1 MDSRARWLALI
12 VLCLGSLMIVLDT
25 TIVNVALPSIKEDL
39 GFSETSLAW
48 VVNAYLLTF
57 GGFLLLGGRLG
68 DLFGHRRLFLI
79 GIALFTLASLAC
91 GLATTQAFLVGA
103 RAVQGLGGA
112 VVSAVSL
119 SLIMTLFTEPAERA
133 KAMGVFG
140 FVAAGGGTIGVL
152 LGGVL
157 TDALDWHWIFLVNLP
172 VGALVFALCLV
183 LLPAGRGAPTTAR
196 LDVAGAAT
204 VTASLMLAVY
214 AIVNGNQA
222 GWTSGRTIG
231 LLLAAAALLA
241 LFLGIEA
248 RVRSP
253 LVPLRLFRLR
263 NVAAAN
269 AVGVLWAAAMFAW
282 FFLSALYLQR
292 VLGYSPLEVGLAFL
306 PTSLIMGAF
315 SLGLS
320 AMLVMRFGIRKPL
333 VAGLSLAAVGLLLFV
348 RAPVD
353 GSFALDVLPSM
364 ILLGIGAGMAFNPL
378 LLAAM
383 SDVAPEESGLAS
395 GVVNTAFMMGGA
407 LGLAVLASLAD
418 QRTDTLLAAG
428 EEALAALTGGYH
440 VAFLAGAVFAA
451 AGATVGATL
460 LRARLQAPARDEAAG
475 RRRVAPTATPI
486 GRLDSPPSPR
496 PSRADQAP
504 ASSARAVTVR
514 QFLVVAATPSCRSK
528 NAFESFDRP

>member
-1 MDSRARWLALI
+1 MEGRTRWIALY

-25 TIVNVALPSIKEDL
+25 TIVNVALPSIRTDL

-68 DLFGHRRLFLI
+68 DLFGHRRLFLG
-79 GIALFTLASLAC
+79 GIALFTIASLAC
-91 GLATTQAFLVGA
+91 GLSTTQGLLVA
-103 RAVQGLGGA
+103 SRAIQGLGGA

-119 SLIMTLFTEPAERA
+119 SLIMTLFTEPADRA

-140 FVAAGGGTIGVL
+140 FVASGGGTVGVL

-157 TDALDWHWIFLVNLP
+157 TDVLNWHWIFLVNIP
-172 VGALVFALCLV
+172 VGIAVFALCLG
-183 LLPAGRGAPTTAR
+183 LLPAGRGAASTR
-196 LDVAGAAT
+196 LDVAGAVT

-214 AIVNGNQA
+214 AIVNGNQV
-222 GWTSGRTIG
+222 GWLTGRTLG
-231 LLLAAAALLA
+231 LLGAAIVLLAA
-241 LFLGIEA
+241 FLVIEG

-263 NVAAAN
+263 NVSTAN
-269 AVGVLWAAAMFAW
+269 GVGVLWAAAMFAW

-320 AMLVMRFGIRKPL
+320 AKLVMRFGIRLPL
-333 VAGLSLAAVGLLLFV
+333 GVGLSLAAAGLLLFV

-353 GSFALDVLPSM
+353 GSYATDVLPSM
-364 ILLGIGAGMAFNPL
+364 ILLGCGAGMAFNPL

-383 SDVAPEESGLAS
+383 SDVAPEEAGLAS

-407 LGLAVLASLAD
+407 LGLAVLASIAD
-418 QRTDTLLAAG
+418 KRTSSLLG
-428 EEALAALTGGYH
+428 SGDGLKAALNGGYH
-440 VAFLAGAVFAA
+440 LAFLAGAAFAA
-451 AGATVGATL
+451 AGAATGAAL
-460 LRARLQAPARDEAAG
+460 LRGGAMPAPHPE
-475 RRRVAPTATPI
+475 
-486 GRLDSPPSPR
+486 PSP
-496 PSRADQAP
+496 SATAEASADY
-504 ASSARAVTVR
+504 
-514 QFLVVAATPSCRSK
+514 
-528 NAFESFDRP
+528 